1 MKGAVVE
8 KTWIGVLENTGLGK
22 KGGAA
27 GWVTKVS
34 WDMRNVRF
42 DDCKVSKTARRGL
55 LKLLERISYAYF
67 Y

>member
-1 MKGAVVE
+1 MW
-8 KTWIGVLENTGLGK
+8 TWIGVLENTDSGK

-27 GWVTKVS
+27 GWVTKVN
-34 WDMRNVRF
+34 WDMRNVGF
-42 DDCKVSKTARRGL
+42 DDCKVSKTARRRGL